1 MKNKKLS
8 CYIIYKDMYYY
19 YKYKP
24 TILYLIITFYKEI
37 KYFQTSLM
45 EVMEEVIWKI
55 VIINLCIAAFQCHN
69 RNSLLIKEL
78 DMNL

>member
-1 MKNKKLS
+1 
-8 CYIIYKDMYYY
+8 MYYY

-24 TILYLIITFYKEI
+24 TILYLIITFY
-37 KYFQTSLM
+37 M

-78 DMNL
+78 DMNLWHLTLALKVPCGFI